1 MRDLSDLKRSV
12 QEYLMMKMPGMLSFL
27 NTLCV
32 MNHGLDCVT
41 LLLTSPS
48 KLYVTLLNH
57 YRGDMLSADYAFT
70 LVFINPIISH
80 LKKPELTQS
89 LLELVKTS
97 RDAEFLELIT
107 RS

>member
-12 QEYLMMKMPGMLSFL
+12 QVYLLKNMPGMLSFL

-48 KLYVTLLNH
+48 KLYITLLNH
-57 YRGDMLSADYAFT
+57 HRGDMLSADYAFT
-70 LVFINPIISH
+70 LAFLNPIISY
-80 LKKPELTQS
+80 LKKPELAQR

-107 RS
+107 HS